1 MPVGP
6 PLVLRLD
13 LGYRFYA
20 GDRAVYGLPQSAHGT
35 RFVDFF
41 FGFNY

>member
-1 MPVGP
+1 MPIAA

-13 LGYRFYA
+13 LGYRFH
-20 GDRAVYGLPQSAHGT
+20 HGNVDPT
-35 RFVDFF
+35 GCPHATAARFADFF